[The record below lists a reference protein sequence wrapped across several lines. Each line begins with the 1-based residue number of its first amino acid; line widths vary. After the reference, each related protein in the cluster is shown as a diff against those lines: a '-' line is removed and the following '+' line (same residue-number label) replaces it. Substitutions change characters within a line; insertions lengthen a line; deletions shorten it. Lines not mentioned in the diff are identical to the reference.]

1 MEEPEPALIRAATQ
15 GDLDAFTVLVGAYQE
30 PVWRFLVRLVGDE
43 GVAEDLGQET
53 FLRAHRGLRGFR
65 HESRFST
72 WIFAI
77 ARNAATDHR
86 RGAARQDRM
95 FRVLGATAPVD
106 GPDTEVEVRLGLDA
120 LSPKLRE
127 ALVTIEVLGLR
138 YREAAVVLGVAEGT
152 VKSRVFQARRE
163 LARWMSAD
171 DRGEEVEKR

>member
-1 MEEPEPALIRAATQ
+1 MDAFAALI
-15 GDLDAFTVLVGAYQE
+15 GAYQE

-43 GVAEDLGQET
+43 GLAEDLGQET

-72 WIFAI
+72 WLFAI
-77 ARNAATDHR
+77 AKNAATDHHR
-86 RGAARQDRM
+86 RADRQDEV
-95 FRVLGATAPVD
+95 FRVLGAAAPAD

-120 LSPKLRE
+120 LPPRLRE

-152 VKSRVFQARRE
+152 VKSRVFHARRE
-163 LARWMSAD
+163 LARWMSAED
-171 DRGEEVEKR
+171 GEVGER